1 MKGRTIPIQLVVS
14 AVLLAGLLGMQSSQ
28 HTLAAPPQPSP
39 TDLQPL
45 AELLH
50 PDGSLNLDTG
60 FRGALD
66 PAGWRMEYAPGV
78 APVFESTV
86 PLAPSNTWHALGSGL
101 NNGVHALAVAGPDV
115 YVGGYFTDAGG
126 NPNADYIARWDGSS
140 WHALGGGLNGPARAV
155 AVEGPKV
162 YVGGWFTD
170 AGGNAG
176 ADRIARW
183 DGSSWHAL
191 GSGLNFAVQAIAV
204 VGPDVYVGGY
214 FTDAGGNPNANSI
227 ARWGTRFCNVYLP
240 LVLKN

>member
-28 HTLAAPPQPSP
+28 HTLAAPPQPFP

-45 AELLH
+45 AELLN
-50 PDGSLNLDTG
+50 PDGSLDLSTG

-66 PAGWRMEYAPGV
+66 PAGWRMEYAPGGV
-78 APVFESTV
+78 PVFKPTV

-101 NNGVHALAVAGPDV
+101 NNGVHA
-115 YVGGYFTDAGG
+115 
-126 NPNADYIARWDGSS
+126 I
-140 WHALGGGLNGPARAV
+140 
-155 AVEGPKV
+155 AVE
-162 YVGGWFTD
+162 
-170 AGGNAG
+170 
-176 ADRIARW
+176 
-183 DGSSWHAL
+183 
-191 GSGLNFAVQAIAV
+191 
-204 VGPDVYVGGY
+204 GPDVYVGGY

>member
-126 NPNADYIARWDGSS
+126 NPNA
-140 WHALGGGLNGPARAV
+140 
-155 AVEGPKV
+155 
-162 YVGGWFTD
+162 
-170 AGGNAG
+170 
-176 ADRIARW
+176 
-183 DGSSWHAL
+183 
-191 GSGLNFAVQAIAV
+191 
-204 VGPDVYVGGY
+204 
-214 FTDAGGNPNANSI
+214 NSI